1 MSDRW
6 CSVTAHLQPRSHTA
20 ALLRV
25 VSILHSRGTEVH
37 RLTFETRD
45 DGATT
50 MTALVTLGNAG
61 ETTLRASLLRPLEV
75 VDVDVRPCEDEA
87 TSAATP
93 AEASARAPA
102 AAHARV
108 APFRGGAPAQ
118 SLRPARVSHR

>member
-37 RLTFETRD
+37 RLTFETC

-50 MTALVTLGNAG
+50 MTALVTLGNVG
-61 ETTLRASLLRPLEV
+61 GSTLRASLLRPLEV
-75 VDVDVRPCEDEA
+75 VDVDVRFWDGEA
-87 TSAATP
+87 TSAA
-93 AEASARAPA
+93 AVAPA
-102 AAHARV
+102 AAPAATHARV
-108 APFRGGAPAQ
+108 ATAVAEHRLSLLGQRG
-118 SLRPARVSHR
+118 

>member
-37 RLTFETRD
+37 RLAFETH

-50 MTALVTLGNAG
+50 MTALVTLGNVG
-61 ETTLRASLLRPLEV
+61 GTTLRASLLRPVEV
-75 VDVDVRPCEDEA
+75 VDVDVRPLEDEA
-87 TSAATP
+87 TSAAAP
-93 AEASARAPA
+93 AEAPARAPA

-108 APFRGGAPAQ
+108 APAMVEHRLSLSGQRG
-118 SLRPARVSHR
+118 

>member
-45 DGATT
+45 GDATT
-50 MTALVTLGNAG
+50 MTALVTLGNVGA
-61 ETTLRASLLRPLEV
+61 TTLRASLLRPLEV
-75 VDVDVRPCEDEA
+75 VDVDVRFWDGEA
-87 TSAATP
+87 TSAA
-93 AEASARAPA
+93 APA
-102 AAHARV
+102 AAAASAAASAAVRARV
-108 APFRGGAPAQ
+108 APAVAEHRLSLLGQRG
-118 SLRPARVSHR
+118 